1 MELAAVNSAMPFNR
15 FRNGATN
22 PLNSLSNNPLLSADP
37 SFNYAEAANGGGGG
51 VGGNGLIGYSHSN
64 TSSLAGESPPG
75 DNSENPLM
83 LAQSNSSG
91 NEDTPPS
98 GYPGRNGLTTT
109 TTTLPSYRVI
119 RGAGADRNS
128 LSDSTRSSLESGV
141 MSTDGGASVD
151 GRQLMELQELAAPGS
166 AISQTDGNDEGAMA
180 VIMSL
185 LEADAGLGGP
195 VDFTGLPWPLP

>member
-37 SFNYAEAANGGGGG
+37 SFSYAEAANGGGGG
-51 VGGNGLIGYSHSN
+51 GGNGLIGYSHSN

-98 GYPGRNGLTTT
+98 GYPGRNGLTTTT